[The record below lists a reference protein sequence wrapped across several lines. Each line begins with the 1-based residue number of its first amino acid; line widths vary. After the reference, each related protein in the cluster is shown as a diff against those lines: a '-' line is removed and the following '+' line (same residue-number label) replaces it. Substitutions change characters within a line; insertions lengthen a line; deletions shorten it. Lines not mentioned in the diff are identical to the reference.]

1 MPESGRC
8 PAAADVLAV
17 REIAPT
23 AAGCRRVEP
32 ESGRSC
38 YPPIYDSGLMDTKPS
53 TDARDAADSTSTDAT
68 SDAADTSD
76 GAGEASDAVDAFEEA
91 G

>member
-1 MPESGRC
+1 MPESGTC
-8 PAAADVLAV
+8 PAWIDALEV
-17 REIAPT
+17 REIEPT

-32 ESGRSC
+32 TGRSC

-53 TDARDAADSTSTDAT
+53 TDARDAADSTTTDAPSDAT
-68 SDAADTSD
+68 DTGDGAGDASDAAD
-76 GAGEASDAVDAFEEA
+76 AFVEA